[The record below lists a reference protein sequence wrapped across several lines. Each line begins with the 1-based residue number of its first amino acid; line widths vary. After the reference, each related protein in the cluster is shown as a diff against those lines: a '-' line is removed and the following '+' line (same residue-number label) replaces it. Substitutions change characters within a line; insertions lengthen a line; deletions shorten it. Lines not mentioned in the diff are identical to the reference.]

1 MAKRSCLRAGL
12 RQRHCGLAGIPEKK
26 ISIPSTRSASLLHT
40 GELRCVTGG
49 KARWGE
55 SAAWFGCGMLVR
67 FFWRA
72 YLCEYLGGQ
81 RGRWNRILK
90 GQ

>member
-26 ISIPSTRSASLLHT
+26 ISIPSAHVLHRSCTQASC
-40 GELRCVTGG
+40 GVTGG
-49 KARWGE
+49 KARPGGNLRHG
-55 SAAWFGCGMLVR
+55 FGCGLLVR

-72 YLCEYLGGQ
+72 NTWEVSADAGTV
-81 RGRWNRILK
+81 ILK

>member
-1 MAKRSCLRAGL
+1 MAKVCA
-12 RQRHCGLAGIPEKK
+12 H
-26 ISIPSTRSASLLHT
+26 SASLLHT

-49 KARWGE
+49 KAGWGE
-55 SAAWFGCGMLVR
+55 AAAWFGCGMLVR

-81 RGRWNRILK
+81 RGRWNRYPERPIEPP
-90 GQ
+90 QT